1 MRDPEIILDLLRE
14 MANAVDGRLNFV
26 MTAGMDDEG
35 LTVMH
40 HLELLRDAGHVEWE
54 QRRLPRIT
62 NDGYD
67 FIEAVDKNETIKQR
81 FLKLFNEGRPYLSAV
96 KAALE
101 LFS

>member
-1 MRDPEIILDLLRE
+1 MRDPETIFDLLRE
-14 MANAVDGRLNFV
+14 MAKAVDGRLDFV
-26 MTAGMDDEG
+26 MSAGMGDEG
-35 LTVMH
+35 LRIMH

-54 QRRLPRIT
+54 ERRLPRIT
-62 NDGYD
+62 NEGYD
-67 FIEAVDKNETIKQR
+67 FIEAVDKNEPTKDR